1 MSRIAV
7 RHGLDV
13 GFGDTCAMDAERS
26 VPVSPVAPA
35 AGRWRRRL
43 TISVALLL
51 CLWALAWLG
60 GPPLLKWQLQ
70 KQASEALGRTVTVD
84 QVDVRPWSLE
94 LEVTGLKVADAAGTA
109 EQFSLA
115 RLYVD
120 AELQSLLRLAPVVDA
135 LKLEQ
140 PRLHLRHLGQ
150 GRYDVDDVLQ
160 RMNQPDPSPPGQ
172 TPKFALFN
180 LELTGGSVEF
190 VDEPVGASHRLDQ
203 LVVRL
208 PFLSNL
214 DSRRDVKTSPHLAF
228 ELNGSAFDS
237 SGETTPFAD
246 ARTTDLQ
253 FKVPSLDLSPY
264 LPYWP
269 AQWPLRPQAGFL
281 HLALQVAFEQHQA
294 PQVVVSGD
302 VALSGLRVQQ
312 VLPGAEPVD
321 ALAFERLAVEI
332 RRAEPLARHIQLGK
346 IAWQGPQLA
355 VARDAQG
362 RLNLQRV
369 AEGFVAQPPKT
380 TEPAQAAAVPGEPWR
395 VSVDEVVVS
404 GATLRWDDAA
414 VQPPARLALEDWKA
428 SARDLTWPVLRPVP
442 FELST
447 RLGTSSLTV
456 QGSAT
461 QASAQA
467 QLSLGQLPLSP
478 FAPYLAQTLALPLS
492 GHVAAELSLDWLA
505 AQADKPMGLVLDAS
519 QLAIGDLALGA
530 PRGPQ
535 AALQSLVVQGARVDL
550 AQHAVSIEQLQIQ
563 RPRLQLARDA
573 QGQWSVQRW
582 LKPTP
587 GTAPSKPAAAPA
599 SPWTVALQS
608 LQLGDGALQFKD
620 AQAAEPVQLNV
631 SGIQLQLK
639 NLQPMAARQVAM
651 PLSFAAK
658 VADAGGGPNEA
669 GRLNYKGALRLPA
682 PAPGRDGLLVKGQL
696 LADHLPVHAL
706 VPYFGE
712 QLNLDLLRADTS
724 YRGAVEVGLPAGGLA
739 LSLAGDVALEDF
751 RANTL
756 APSEELLAWKAL
768 NLRGLQLALAPGQP
782 MRLSVN
788 ETVLSDYFA
797 RVIISEQGRI
807 NLQGLVKDGGDASV
821 PAGSATGTVTTSPPG
836 TLTAAAPVAAPA
848 GPVPDIRFGPISLV
862 NGRVFFS
869 DRFIQP
875 NYSANLSE
883 LSGGLSAFSNAS
895 TPGGGTPQLADL
907 ALRGRAEGT
916 AALEIVGKLN
926 PLAQPLALDIQ
937 GKVRDL
943 ELPPLSPYSAK
954 YAGYG
959 IDRGKLSVDV
969 RYNVAPDGQ
978 LNASNQIV
986 LNQLAFGNRIEGSDA
1001 PNLPVKLAVA
1011 LLADR
1016 NGVIDINLPV
1026 SGSLNDPQFRLA
1038 PIIFKLIFN
1047 LIGKAITAPFSLLA
1061 GALGG
1066 GGDELSQVAFAPG
1079 SALLSDEG
1087 RQRLD
1092 KIAKALA
1099 DRPALQLT
1107 VIGHSDLEAERS
1119 GLRRA
1124 RLDAQV
1130 LAEKRRVLARSGGAV
1145 TGTVVVTPADYP
1157 ALLKEVYKRADI
1169 SKPRNLVGMAKDL
1182 PVPEMEALLLAAI
1195 PVTADTVREL
1205 AVARGVAVKDY
1216 LASRELP
1223 EDRMFLGAPKLA
1235 QEGERWVPQAELQL
1249 AAR

>member
-1 MSRIAV
+1 MVI
-7 RHGLDV
+7 L
-13 GFGDTCAMDAERS
+13 
-26 VPVSPVAPA
+26 
-35 AGRWRRRL
+35 L
-43 TISVALLL
+43 ALLL
-51 CLWALAWLG
+51 GLWGLAWLG

-70 KQASEALGRTVTVD
+70 KQASEALGRVVTVD
-84 QVDVRPWSLE
+84 RVNLRPWSLE
-94 LEVTGLKVADAAGTA
+94 LEVIGLKVADAAGTA
-109 EQFSLA
+109 DQFSLA

-135 LKLEQ
+135 LTLEQ

-160 RMNQPDPSPPGQ
+160 RLNQPDPSPPGEA
-172 TPKFALFN
+172 PKFALFN
-180 LELTGGSVEF
+180 LALTGGSIEF
-190 VDEPVGASHRLDQ
+190 VDAPVGVTHRLDQ

-214 DSRRDVKTSPHLAF
+214 DSRRDVKTRPQLAF
-228 ELNGSAFDS
+228 ELNGSAFAT
-237 SGETTPFAD
+237 SGEATPFAV
-246 ARTTDLQ
+246 ARETDLQ

-269 AQWPLRPQAGFL
+269 VQWPLRPQAGFL
-281 HLALQVAFEQHQA
+281 HLALQVVFEQREA
-294 PQVVVSGD
+294 PQVLLSGD
-302 VALSGLRVQQ
+302 VALSGVRVQQ
-312 VLPGAEPVD
+312 VLPGAEPAE
-321 ALAFERLAVEI
+321 ALGFERLAVEI
-332 RRAEPLARHIQLGK
+332 RRAEPLARQIQLGK
-346 IAWQGPQLA
+346 IAWQGPRLA

-369 AEGFVAQPPKT
+369 AEGFVAAPPKT
-380 TEPAQAAAVPGEPWR
+380 TEPAPAAAAPGEPWR

-404 GATLRWDDAA
+404 GAGLRWDDAA
-414 VQPPARLALEDWKA
+414 VQPPVRLALEDLKA
-428 SARDLTWPVLRPVP
+428 TARDLTWPVRQPVP

-461 QASAQA
+461 QASAQV
-467 QLSLGQLPLSP
+467 QLQLGQIPLSP

-492 GHVAAELSLDWLA
+492 GHVAAELSLDWQA
-505 AQADKPMGLVLDAS
+505 AQADKPMGLVLGAS

-550 AQHAVSIEQLQIQ
+550 AQRAVRIEQLQIQ
-563 RPRLQLARDA
+563 RPKVQLARDA

-587 GTAPSKPAAAPA
+587 GTAPAKPAAASAPA
-599 SPWTVALQS
+599 WTVALQS

-620 AQAAEPVQLNV
+620 AQTAEPVQLNV

-639 NLQPMAARQVAM
+639 NLQPMAARQAAM
-651 PLSFAAK
+651 PLSFAAR
-658 VADAGGGPNEA
+658 VTDAGGGPTEA
-669 GRLNYKGALRLPA
+669 GRLTYTGSLRLPA
-682 PAPGRDGLLVKGQL
+682 PAPGREGLLTKGQL
-696 LADHLPVHAL
+696 QVEHLPVHAL
-706 VPYFGE
+706 VPYFGDR
-712 QLNLDLLRADTS
+712 LNLDLLRADTS
-724 YRGAVEVGLPAGGLA
+724 YRGTVEVGLPANGLA
-739 LSLAGDVALEDF
+739 LSLGGNVAVEDF

-782 MRLSVN
+782 LRLAVS

-807 NLQGLVKDGGDASV
+807 NLQGLVKDGADASL
-821 PAGSATGTVTTSPPG
+821 PAGSATTTV
-836 TLTAAAPVAAPA
+836 AASASSSVTVVASAPVATSAAPPA
-848 GPVPDIRFGPISLV
+848 GPAPDIRFGPISLV

-926 PLAQPLALDIQ
+926 PLARPLALDIQ

-959 IDRGKLSVDV
+959 IERGKLSVDV
-969 RYNVAPDGQ
+969 RYNIAPDGQ

-1079 SALLSDEG
+1079 SAVLNDEG

-1130 LAEKRRVLARSGGAV
+1130 LAEKRRALARSGGAV
-1145 TGTVVVTPADYP
+1145 TGTVVVTPAEYP

-1169 SKPRNLVGMAKDL
+1169 SKPRNLIGMAKDI

-1235 QEGERWVPQAELQL
+1235 KDGERWVPQAELKL

>member
-1 MSRIAV
+1 MAIALACWL
-7 RHGLDV
+7 GLCV
-13 GFGDTCAMDAERS
+13 
-26 VPVSPVAPA
+26 
-35 AGRWRRRL
+35 
-43 TISVALLL
+43 
-51 CLWALAWLG
+51 LAWLG

-70 KQASEALGRTVTVD
+70 KQASAALGRAVTVD
-84 QVDVRPWSLE
+84 RVDVSPWSLE
-94 LEVTGLKVADAAGTA
+94 LEITGLKVADAAGAA

-135 LKLEQ
+135 LVLEQ

-160 RMNQPDPSPPGQ
+160 RLNQPDPSPSGAA
-172 TPKFALFN
+172 PKFALFN
-180 LELTGGSVEF
+180 LALTGGSIEF
-190 VDEPVGASHRLDQ
+190 VDAPVGVTHRLDQ

-208 PFLSNL
+208 PFLSTL
-214 DSRRDVKTSPHLAF
+214 DSRRDVKTLPRLAF

-237 SGETTPFAD
+237 SGETAPFAD
-246 ARTTDLQ
+246 ARTTDLRFQ
-253 FKVPSLDLSPY
+253 VSALDLSPY

-269 AQWPLRPQAGFL
+269 AQWPLRPTAGFL

-302 VALSGLRVQQ
+302 VALSGVRVQQ

-321 ALAFERLAVEI
+321 GLAFERLAVGI
-332 RRAEPLARHIQLGK
+332 RRAEPLARQIQLGK

-355 VARDAQG
+355 VGRDAQG

-369 AEGFVAQPPKT
+369 AEGFVAEPSKT
-380 TEPAQAAAVPGEPWR
+380 TEPAPAAAVPGDPWR

-404 GATLRWDDAA
+404 GAALRWDDAA
-414 VQPPARLALEDWKA
+414 VQPPARLALEDLKA
-428 SARDLTWPVLRPVP
+428 TARSLTWPVLRPVP

-467 QLSLGQLPLSP
+467 QLSLGPLPLGP
-478 FAPYLAQTLALPLS
+478 FAPYLAQTLALPLT
-492 GHVAAELSLDWLA
+492 GQVEAELSLDWQA
-505 AQADKPMGLVLDAS
+505 AQANKPMGLVLNAS
-519 QLAIGDLALGA
+519 KVALGGVTLGA
-530 PRGPQ
+530 LRSPQ
-535 AALQSLVVQGARVDL
+535 VALQTLEVQGARVDL
-550 AQHAVSIEQLQIQ
+550 AQRSVSIERLQIQ
-563 RPRLQLARDA
+563 RPRVQLERDA
-573 QGQWSVQRW
+573 QGLWSVQRW
-582 LKPTP
+582 LKP
-587 GTAPSKPAAAPA
+587 APVGAQAPAATAA
-599 SPWTVALQS
+599 GRPWTVALQN
-608 LQLGDGALQFKD
+608 LQLGEGAVQFKD
-620 AQAAEPVQLNV
+620 AQPAEPVQLSV
-631 SGIQLQLK
+631 TGIQLQLQ

-651 PLSFAAK
+651 PLAVAAK
-658 VADAGGGPNEA
+658 VADTGGGPNEV

-682 PAPGRDGLLVKGQL
+682 PAPGRDGLLLKGQL
-696 LADHLPVHAL
+696 QADHLPVHAL

-712 QLNLDLLRADTS
+712 RLNLDLLRADTS
-724 YRGAVEVGLPAGGLA
+724 YRGAVEVGLPANGLA
-739 LSLAGDVALEDF
+739 LSLAGNVAVEDF

-782 MRLSVN
+782 LRLAVS

-807 NLQGLVKDGGDASV
+807 NLQGLVKGGADASL
-821 PAGSATGTVTTSPPG
+821 PAGSATTTV
-836 TLTAAAPVAAPA
+836 AASASSSVTVVASAPVAMSAAPPA
-848 GPVPDIRFGPISLV
+848 GPAPDIRFGPISLV

-895 TPGGGTPQLADL
+895 APGGGTPPLADL

-969 RYNVAPDGQ
+969 RYSIAPDGQ
-978 LNASNQIV
+978 LKASNQIV
-986 LNQLAFGNRIEGSDA
+986 LNQLAFGSRIEGSDA

-1079 SALLSDEG
+1079 SAVLNDEG

-1130 LAEKRRVLARSGGAV
+1130 LAEKRRALARSGGAL
-1145 TGTVVVTPADYP
+1145 TGAVVVTPAEYP

-1169 SKPRNLVGMAKDL
+1169 SKPRNLIGMAKDI
-1182 PVPEMEALLLAAI
+1182 PVPEMEALLLATI

-1223 EDRMFLGAPKLA
+1223 EDRMFLGAPRLA
-1235 QEGERWVPQAELQL
+1235 QEGERWAPQAELKL

>member
-1 MSRIAV
+1 
-7 RHGLDV
+7 
-13 GFGDTCAMDAERS
+13 MDADRS
-26 VPVSPVAPA
+26 APVPPVVPA
-35 AGRWRRRL
+35 GGRWRRRL
-43 TISVALLL
+43 VIGLALLL
-51 CLWALAWLG
+51 GLWGLAWLG

-70 KQASEALGRTVTVD
+70 KQASQALGRTVTVD
-84 QVDVRPWSLE
+84 RVDLRPWSLE

-135 LKLEQ
+135 LVLEQ

-150 GRYDVDDVLQ
+150 GHYDVDDVLQ
-160 RMNQPDPSPPGQ
+160 RLNQPDPSPSGQ

-180 LELTGGSVEF
+180 LELTGGSIDF
-190 VDEPVGASHRLDQ
+190 MDAPVGVTHRLDQ

-281 HLALQVAFEQHQA
+281 HLALQVAFERHQA

-302 VALSGLRVQQ
+302 VALSGIRVQQ
-312 VLPGAEPVD
+312 VLPGAETVE

-332 RRAEPLARHIQLGK
+332 RRAEPLARQIQLGK

-369 AEGFVAQPPKT
+369 AEGFAAEPPKT
-380 TEPAQAAAVPGEPWR
+380 TEAAPAAAAPGEPWR
-395 VSVDEVVVS
+395 VSVDEAVVS
-404 GATLRWDDAA
+404 GATLRWADAA
-414 VQPPARLALEDWKA
+414 VQPPARLALEDLKA
-428 SARDLTWPVLRPVP
+428 TARDLTWPVLRPMP

-461 QASAQA
+461 QASARA

-478 FAPYLAQTLALPLS
+478 LAPYLAQALALPLS
-492 GHVAAELSLDWLA
+492 GHVAAELSLDWQA
-505 AQADKPMGLVLDAS
+505 AQADKPMGLVLGAS
-519 QLAIGDLALGA
+519 QLAIGDLALGTT
-530 PRGPQ
+530 RGPQ

-550 AQHAVSIEQLQIQ
+550 AQHAVSIEQLQIE
-563 RPRLQLARDA
+563 RPRVQLARDA

-582 LKPTP
+582 LKPMP
-587 GTAPSKPAAAPA
+587 GTAPAKPAAASA
-599 SPWTVALQS
+599 QPWTVALQS
-608 LQLGDGALQFKD
+608 LQLGEGALQFKD
-620 AQAAEPVQLNV
+620 AQTADPVQLNV

-639 NLQPMAARQVAM
+639 NLQPMSARQAAM
-651 PLSFAAK
+651 PLTFAAR
-658 VADAGGGPNEA
+658 VVDAGGGPTEA
-669 GRLNYKGALRLPA
+669 GRLTYTGSLRLPA
-682 PAPGRDGLLVKGQL
+682 PAPGREGLLTKGQL
-696 LADHLPVHAL
+696 QVEHLPVHAL
-706 VPYFGE
+706 VPYFGDR
-712 QLNLDLLRADTS
+712 LNLDLLRADTS
-724 YRGAVEVGLPAGGLA
+724 YRGAVEVGLPAHGLA
-739 LSLAGDVALEDF
+739 LSLAGNVAVEDF

-782 MRLSVN
+782 LRLAVS

-807 NLQGLVKDGGDASV
+807 NLQGLVKDGGDASL
-821 PAGSATGTVTTSPPG
+821 PAGSATATV
-836 TLTAAAPVAAPA
+836 AASASNSVTVVASAPVATPAAPA
-848 GPVPDIRFGPISLV
+848 GPAPDIRFGPISLV

-1016 NGVIDINLPV
+1016 NGMIDINLPV

-1066 GGDELSQVAFAPG
+1066 GGDELSQVVFAPG
-1079 SALLSDEG
+1079 SAVLNDEG

-1107 VIGHSDLEAERS
+1107 VIGHSDLDAERS

-1130 LAEKRRVLARSGGAV
+1130 LAEKRRALARSGGAV
-1145 TGTVVVTPADYP
+1145 TGTVAVTPAEYP

-1169 SKPRNLVGMAKDL
+1169 SKPRNLIGLAKDI

-1205 AVARGVAVKDY
+1205 AVARGVAVKDH

-1235 QEGERWVPQAELQL
+1235 QEGERWVPQAELKL

>member
-1 MSRIAV
+1 M
-7 RHGLDV
+7 
-13 GFGDTCAMDAERS
+13 
-26 VPVSPVAPA
+26 A

-43 TISVALLL
+43 VIALAVLL
-51 CLWALAWLG
+51 GLWALAWLG

-70 KQASEALGRTVTVD
+70 KQASQALGRTVTVD
-84 QVDVRPWSLE
+84 RVDVRPWSLE
-94 LEVTGLKVADAAGTA
+94 LEITGLKVADAAGTA

-140 PRLHLRHLGQ
+140 PRLRLRHLGQ

-160 RMNQPDPSPPGQ
+160 RLNQPDASPPGE

-180 LELTGGSVEF
+180 LELTGGGIEF
-190 VDEPVGASHRLDQ
+190 VDAPVGVTHRLEQ

-214 DSRRDVKTSPHLAF
+214 DSRRDVKTRPQLAF

-237 SGETTPFAD
+237 SGETAPFAD
-246 ARTTDLQ
+246 AHQTDLR
-253 FKVPSLDLSPY
+253 FKVPSLDLAPY

-281 HLALQVAFEQHQA
+281 HLALQVAFEQREA
-294 PQVVVSGD
+294 PQVILSGD
-302 VALSGLRVQQ
+302 VALSGIRLQQ
-312 VLPGAEPVD
+312 VLPGAAPAD
-321 ALAFERLAVEI
+321 ALAFERLAVDI
-332 RRAEPLARHIQLGK
+332 RRAEPLARQIQLGK

-355 VARDAQG
+355 VSRDAQG
-362 RLNLQRV
+362 RLNLQRM
-369 AEGFVAQPPKT
+369 AEGFVAGAPKT
-380 TEPAQAAAVPGEPWR
+380 TEPAPAAAAPAEPWR
-395 VSVDEVVVS
+395 IGVDEVIVS

-414 VQPPARLALEDWKA
+414 VRPQARLVADDLKVT
-428 SARDLTWPVLRPVP
+428 ARDLTWPVQRPVP

-461 QASAQA
+461 QANAQA
-467 QLSLGQLPLSP
+467 QLHLGALPLSP
-478 FAPYLAQTLALPLS
+478 FAPYLAQTLAVPLS
-492 GHVAAELSLDWLA
+492 GQVAAELSLDWQA
-505 AQADKPMGLVLDAS
+505 AQPGKPMGLVLGAS
-519 QLAIGDLALGA
+519 TVTFSDLALGA
-530 PRGPQ
+530 PRSPQ

-550 AQHAVSIEQLQIQ
+550 AQRAVSIEQLQIQ
-563 RPRLQLARDA
+563 RPRVQLERDA
-573 QGQWSVQRW
+573 QGQWSVLRW
-582 LKPTP
+582 LKPAP
-587 GTAPSKPAAAPA
+587 ATAPARPVAASAP
-599 SPWTVALQS
+599 PWTVALRS
-608 LQLGDGALQFKD
+608 LQLGDGALRFKD
-620 AQAAEPVQLNV
+620 AQPAEPVQLSV
-631 SGIQLQLK
+631 SGIQLQLQ
-639 NLQPMAARQVAM
+639 NLQPMAARQTAM
-651 PLSFAAK
+651 PLSFAAR

-696 LADHLPVHAL
+696 QADHLPVHAL

-712 QLNLDLLRADTS
+712 RLNLDLLRADTS
-724 YRGAVEVGLPAGGLA
+724 YCGAVELGLPATGLA
-739 LSLAGDVALEDF
+739 LSLAGDVALEEF

-782 MRLSVN
+782 LRLAVN

-807 NLQGLVKDGGDASV
+807 NLQGLVKDSGAPSV
-821 PAGSATGTVTTSPPG
+821 PAGSATGSVTAVASGTVV
-836 TLTAAAPVAAPA
+836 AAAPAPVAAPA
-848 GPVPDIRFGPISLV
+848 GPAPDIRFGPISLV

-969 RYNVAPDGQ
+969 KYSIAPDGQ

-986 LNQLAFGNRIEGSDA
+986 LNQLAFGNRIEGSEA

-1016 NGVIDINLPV
+1016 NGMIDINLPV

-1079 SALLSDEG
+1079 SAVLSDEG

-1107 VIGHSDLEAERS
+1107 VIGHSDLDAERS

-1130 LAEKRRVLARSGGAV
+1130 QAEKRRALARSGGAV
-1145 TGTVVVTPADYP
+1145 TGTVVVTPAEYP

-1169 SKPRNLVGMAKDL
+1169 SKPRNLIGLAKDL

-1223 EDRMFLGAPKLA
+1223 EDRMFLGAPRLA
-1235 QEGERWVPQAELQL
+1235 REGDRWVPQAELKL

>member
-1 MSRIAV
+1 
-7 RHGLDV
+7 
-13 GFGDTCAMDAERS
+13 MDADRS
-26 VPVSPVAPA
+26 APVPPVAPA
-35 AGRWRRRL
+35 PGRWRHRL
-43 TISVALLL
+43 AFALAAVLG
-51 CLWALAWLG
+51 LWALAWLG

-70 KQASEALGRTVTVD
+70 KQASQALGRTVTVD
-84 QVDVRPWSLE
+84 RVDFRPWSLE

-120 AELQSLLRLAPVVDA
+120 AELQSMLRLAPVVDA
-135 LKLEQ
+135 LLLEQ
-140 PRLHLRHLGQ
+140 PRLRLRHLGQ

-160 RMNQPDPSPPGQ
+160 RLNQPNPSPPGEPP
-172 TPKFALFN
+172 TFALFN
-180 LELTGGSVEF
+180 LELTGGAIEF
-190 VDEPVGASHRLDQ
+190 EDAPVGVTHRLDQ
-203 LVVRL
+203 LVLRL

-214 DSRRDVKTSPHLAF
+214 DSRRDVKTRPQLAF

-237 SGETTPFAD
+237 SGEATPFAV
-246 ARTTDLQ
+246 ARETDLQ
-253 FKVPSLDLSPY
+253 FRVPSLDLAPY
-264 LPYWP
+264 LAYWP

-281 HLALQVAFEQHQA
+281 HLALQVAFEQREA
-294 PQVVVSGD
+294 PQVVLSGD
-302 VALSGLRVQQ
+302 VALSGIRVQQ
-312 VLPGAEPVD
+312 VLPGAAPVD
-321 ALAFERLAVEI
+321 GLAFERLAVNI
-332 RRAEPLARHIQLGK
+332 RRAEPLARQIQLGT

-355 VARDAQG
+355 VSRDAQG
-362 RLNLQRV
+362 RVNLQRV
-369 AEGFVAQPPKT
+369 AEGFKTGQPKAA
-380 TEPAQAAAVPGEPWR
+380 EPPPAAAPAADPWR
-395 VSVDEVVVS
+395 VSVDEVAVS

-414 VQPPARLALEDWKA
+414 VQPQARLALEDLKA
-428 SARDLTWPVLRPVP
+428 TARDLTWPVRRPVP

-447 RLGTSSLTV
+447 RLGTSSLSV

-467 QLSLGQLPLSP
+467 QLNLGQLPFSP
-478 FAPYLAQTLALPLS
+478 FAPYLAQTLAVPLG
-492 GHVAAELSLDWLA
+492 GHVAAELSLDWQA
-505 AQADKPMGLVLDAS
+505 AQADKPMGLVLEAS
-519 QLAIGDLALGA
+519 RLALGDLVL
-530 PRGPQ
+530 GPTRSPP
-535 AALQSLVVQGARVDL
+535 AALQALVVQGVRVDL
-550 AQHAVSIEQLQIQ
+550 AQRAVGIEQLQIQ
-563 RPRLQLARDA
+563 RPRVQLERDA

-582 LKPTP
+582 LKPVP
-587 GTAPSKPAAAPA
+587 VGTSAQAAPA
-599 SPWTVALQS
+599 TDKPWTVALQN
-608 LQLGDGALQFKD
+608 LQLGEGAVQFKD
-620 AQAAEPVQLNV
+620 AQPAEPVQLNV
-631 SGIQLQLK
+631 TGIQLQLQ
-639 NLQPMAARQVAM
+639 NLQPMAARQVGM
-651 PLSFAAK
+651 PISFAAK

-669 GRLNYKGALRLPA
+669 GRLSYKGSLRLPA
-682 PAPGRDGLLVKGQL
+682 PAPGREGLLAKGQL
-696 LADHLPVHAL
+696 QAEHLPVHAL

-712 QLNLDLLRADTS
+712 RLNLDLLRADTS
-724 YRGAVEVGLPAGGLA
+724 YRGAVELGLPADGLA
-739 LSLAGDVALEDF
+739 LSLAGDMALEDF

-782 MRLSVN
+782 MRLAVN

-807 NLQGLVKDGGDASV
+807 NLQGLLKDGGDASV
-821 PAGSATGTVTTSPPG
+821 PVGSATGTVSTSPPG
-836 TLTAAAPVAAPA
+836 TVTAVAPAAVPA
-848 GPVPDIRFGPISLV
+848 GPAPDIRFGPISLV

-969 RYNVAPDGQ
+969 RYSVAPDGQ

-986 LNQLAFGNRIEGSDA
+986 LNQLAFGNRIEGSEA

-1047 LIGKAITAPFSLLA
+1047 LIGKAITSPFSLLA

-1079 SALLSDEG
+1079 SAALSDEG

-1107 VIGHSDLEAERS
+1107 VIGHGDLDAERN

-1130 LAEKRRVLARSGGAV
+1130 LAEKRRALARSGGAV
-1145 TGTVVVTPADYP
+1145 TGTVVVTPAEYP

-1182 PVPEMEALLLAAI
+1182 PLPEMEALLLAAI

-1223 EDRMFLGAPKLA
+1223 ENRMFLGAPKLA
-1235 QEGERWVPQAELQL
+1235 QAGERWVPQAELQL
-1249 AAR
+1249 ASR